1 MKPTIAIIDD
11 SQMMRNFLGVF
22 LKQKYEVLAFENAKD
37 AIFRLLRSPKVDL
50 ILLDLNMPDMN
61 GIEFLDIAMS
71 VDKLKLVPIVML
83 SGAEKS
89 EDRINCLER
98 GATDFITKPF
108 NPKELDVKIASFFKL
123 EEENNSKH

>member
-1 MKPTIAIIDD
+1 MKPKVAIIDD

-37 AIFRLLRSPKVDL
+37 AIFRLLRAPKIDL

-61 GIEFLDIAMS
+61 GIEFLDIARS
-71 VDKLKLVPIVML
+71 VDRLKHVPIVML

-89 EDRINCLER
+89 EDRINCLEH

-108 NPKELDVKIASFFKL
+108 NPRELDVKIASFFKL
-123 EEENNSKH
+123 EEEKNSQQ